1 MDVNSRARFVFGVDE
16 VSIDGK
22 TVYNHLWDNS
32 GVPDEAVIV
41 ILEQFLESLKKSYAS
56 KFNPRFT

>member
-1 MDVNSRARFVFGVDE
+1 MEIKSRVKFAFGVDE

-22 TVYNHLWDNS
+22 TVYNHLWENS

-41 ILEQFLESLKKSYAS
+41 ILEQFLDHLRKGYAA